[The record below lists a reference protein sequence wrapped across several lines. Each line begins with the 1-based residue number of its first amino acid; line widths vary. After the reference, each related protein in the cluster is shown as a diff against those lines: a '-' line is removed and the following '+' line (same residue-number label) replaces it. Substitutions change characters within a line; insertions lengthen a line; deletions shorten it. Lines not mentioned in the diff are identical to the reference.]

1 MKEEERMRHVSQ
13 PMKSCFKRKSEDI
26 ASAPDEQVKVKT
38 EQATKQA
45 MPKKS
50 CFNSSRK
57 RDNAFMND
65 SKGERVQCK
74 PLKRVKTERIKSIP
88 PSAAPKDLQLTD
100 NAVSISHNGADNSSV
115 IDPTS
120 SPDVHSS
127 QLKVEDSHSNS
138 NTHVIFALD
147 CSGSMKTADVR
158 TDKGRISRWDAV
170 FKCVD
175 SFLDEQV
182 QKHGL
187 QTDACCFVSVLIFN
201 TKSKILLNR
210 EPLGNGSDLRL
221 ALKREHEKTKPHL
234 GTSFTAGFRQ
244 ASIQAA
250 SDPKDNIVVV
260 FLTDGRPGDLRSKPP
275 DLGADMQPL

>member
-1 MKEEERMRHVSQ
+1 MKEERTTQGKHVSQ

-57 RDNAFMND
+57 RDNAFMYD
-65 SKGERVQCK
+65 RKGERVQCK

-120 SPDVHSS
+120 SPDVHLS

-210 EPLGNGSDLRL
+210 EPLGNGSNLRL
-221 ALKREHEKTKPHL
+221 SRYSSHGIHL
-234 GTSFTAGFRQ
+234 PRWTE
-244 ASIQAA
+244 
-250 SDPKDNIVVV
+250 
-260 FLTDGRPGDLRSKPP
+260 LRIYIC
-275 DLGADMQPL
+275 L